1 MSRED
6 EFKMLVGGYFGIE
19 EMDEYK
25 LKLYVLQEIEEYIKK
40 LILENF
46 VENFEYRKEAESI
59 KNDLSLKRKL
69 QDSLLTLRKID
80 GPLDLILL
88 IKNKIYELD

>member
-1 MSRED
+1 M
-6 EFKMLVGGYFGIE
+6 
-19 EMDEYK
+19 
-25 LKLYVLQEIEEYIKK
+25 YVLQEIEEYIKK